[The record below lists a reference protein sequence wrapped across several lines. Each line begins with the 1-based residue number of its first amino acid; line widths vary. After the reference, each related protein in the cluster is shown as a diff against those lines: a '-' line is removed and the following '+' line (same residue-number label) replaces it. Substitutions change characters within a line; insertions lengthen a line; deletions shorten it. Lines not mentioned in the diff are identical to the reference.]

1 MTSLGRNG
9 WPLKLKRFEMLIGQ
23 DLEGGGP
30 GRLAEGI
37 YAGCHLCEACLE
49 ALAHQISRLIAGS

>member
-1 MTSLGRNG
+1 MV
-9 WPLKLKRFEMLIGQ
+9 LKLKRFEMLIGQ

-30 GRLAEGI
+30 GPAEGI

>member
-1 MTSLGRNG
+1 MV
-9 WPLKLKRFEMLIGQ
+9 LKLKRFEMLIGQ

-30 GRLAEGI
+30 GLAEGI